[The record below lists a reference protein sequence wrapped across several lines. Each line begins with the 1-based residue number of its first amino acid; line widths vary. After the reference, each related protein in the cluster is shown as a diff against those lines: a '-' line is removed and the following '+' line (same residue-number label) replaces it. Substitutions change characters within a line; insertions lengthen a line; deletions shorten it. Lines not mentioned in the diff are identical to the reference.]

1 MIRRSPRSTRTDTL
15 FPDTTLVRS
24 ERTLVGGQ
32 VQPSDVAELKA
43 AGVAMIVNNRPDD
56 GEPGQ
61 PSSAGVEEAA
71 RAAGLDYRH
80 FPVGSSGL
88 SATQVQALGGV
99 LNASDGRSEEHT
111 PDLTSLRRNSY
122 AV

>member
-32 VQPSDVAELKA
+32 VQPSDVAELRA

-56 GEPGQ
+56 EEPGQ
-61 PSSAGVEEAA
+61 PSSAEVEEAA

-80 FPVGSSGL
+80 IPVGSSGL
-88 SATQVQALGGV
+88 SANQVQAMGEV
-99 LNASDGRSEEHT
+99 LDDSDGKVLAFCRDRKST
-111 PDLTSLRRNSY
+111 RLNSSH
-122 AV
+122 

>member
-1 MIRRSPRSTRTDTL
+1 MLMRTLD
-15 FPDTTLVRS
+15 

-56 GEPGQ
+56 EEPGQ
-61 PSSAGVEEAA
+61 PSSAEVEEAA

-80 FPVGSSGL
+80 IPVGSSGL
-88 SATQVQALGGV
+88 SANQVQAMGEV
-99 LNASDGRSEEHT
+99 LDRSEE
-111 PDLTSLRRNSY
+111 RRVGKECVSTCRSRWSPY
-122 AV
+122 H